1 MINRYNRGKGSS
13 TPLNWIDMHVT
24 PWRSMYWP
32 WEISIWPTRFFWGG
46 WPYGGRA
53 VSTFGYAGTSHFLF
67 EMGRESIEI
76 EKQKTE

>member
-24 PWRSMYWP
+24 PDALCIDRGKF
-32 WEISIWPTRFFWGG
+32 RFDQLVFFGG

-53 VSTFGYAGTSHFLF
+53 VSTFGYAGTSHFFCLKW
-67 EMGRESIEI
+67 GARVD
-76 EKQKTE
+76 